1 MSYEYK
7 YICIEEILPKQYIE
21 YWKLLWSK
29 QKHTHHEGGEKADPN
44 PKIIV
49 QIDANNRA
57 DR

>member
-29 QKHTHHEGGEKADPN
+29 KNIHIMKAAKKLIQIQK
-44 PKIIV
+44 
-49 QIDANNRA
+49 
-57 DR
+57 